1 MAEPIRPEKMRAQKM
16 RAQKM
21 GFEIPIGNDPASARK
36 RIEAMEQLL
45 ERSFTIPGVN
55 YPIGLDSIVGL
66 VPVVGDLV
74 TAAMGAY
81 LVWEAKNIG
90 LPKWKLWRMAGNI
103 AFDTALGAIPVVGDA
118 FDLLFR
124 SNTRNLRIVRKHL
137 DKHHP
142 AARTIEG

>member
-1 MAEPIRPEKMRAQKM
+1 MVEPVRPKKMA
-16 RAQKM
+16 
-21 GFEIPIGNDPASARK
+21 FEMPTGNDPVSARK

-55 YPIGLDSIVGL
+55 YPIGLDSIIGL

-81 LVWEAKNIG
+81 VVWEAKNIG

-103 AFDTALGAIPVVGDA
+103 AFDTAIGAIPVAGDA
-118 FDLLFR
+118 FDLMFR
-124 SNTRNLRIVRKHL
+124 SNTRNLKIVKKHL